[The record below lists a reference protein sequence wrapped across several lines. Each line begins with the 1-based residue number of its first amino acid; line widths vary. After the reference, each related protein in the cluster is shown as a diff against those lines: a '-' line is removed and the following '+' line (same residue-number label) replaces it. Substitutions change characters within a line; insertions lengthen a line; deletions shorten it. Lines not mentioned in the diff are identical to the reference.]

1 MGKLN
6 RDVFFATSADLPRIV
21 EIDLDNLIPN
31 PDQPR
36 KSFDEEVL
44 RELASSIDKHGLIQP
59 ITIKKNPTGDNY
71 ILVAGERRYRAHK
84 LLGKTTI
91 PAIVTEGAVDEIA
104 LIENLQREDLN
115 PIDTAEALAKMSERY
130 HYTQQELGKVLGK
143 AQTTVSELL
152 KLNDLPLDIK
162 LEYRNSTKIAQTVS
176 RSVLLEITR
185 LKAIEE
191 QLALWEAVKNSGI
204 TVKATRAKKK
214 DSNHKVEKP
223 PALQTLYAGRKFV
236 RILKDLRAS
245 DFTQDKESYTE
256 LLEIRK
262 QVNDLVDRLTSTQE
276 GAVKIITT

>member
-1 MGKLN
+1 MEKKSRPSSLMGKLN

-91 PAIVTEGAVDEIA
+91 PAIVTEGAADEIA

-214 DSNHKVEKP
+214 DSNHKVEKL

-262 QVNDLVDRLTSTQE
+262 QVNDLVDRLTST
-276 GAVKIITT
+276 